1 MTETDLRRIKLEVD
15 LGIKGKIALV
25 AAASTGLGRA
35 VAEELAAE
43 GASLILCARDA
54 DRLSETA
61 EMITHRSNTDVLPIM
76 ADVTSKADLER
87 LVNGANQ
94 RFGRIDIL
102 VTNAGGPPAGKFDQL
117 SADQWEE
124 AARLTLFSAIELTR
138 LVLPGMK
145 AQNWGRIL
153 NITSIAVKQPVDNLI
168 LSNSLRAA
176 VTGFARTLANE
187 VATNGITVNNILP
200 GYTRTE
206 RVEKLAQMMAQ
217 KQGIDAASFKAKWE
231 QEIPM
236 RRLGEPREFAALAA
250 FLVSERAA
258 YITGTS
264 IQVDGGWI
272 RSLF

>member
-1 MTETDLRRIKLEVD
+1 MD
-15 LGIKGKIALV
+15 LGIKNKVALV

-43 GASLILCARDA
+43 GASLILCARNQERLMQTA
-54 DRLSETA
+54 DSIRKTTGVDVFA
-61 EMITHRSNTDVLPIM
+61 MTTDVTVS
-76 ADVTSKADLER
+76 ADIAK
-87 LVNGANQ
+87 LVSEGVEK
-94 RFGRIDIL
+94 FGRIDIL
-102 VTNAGGPPAGKFDQL
+102 VTNAGGPPAGRFEHL
-117 SADQWEE
+117 SLAQWEA
-124 AARLTLFSAIELTR
+124 AARLTLFGAIELVR
-138 LVLPGMK
+138 QVLPGMK
-145 AQNWGRIL
+145 ERRWGRIL
-153 NITSIAVKQPVDNLI
+153 NITSIAVKQPVENLM

-187 VATNGITVNNILP
+187 VASEGITVNNILP

-206 RVEKLAQMMAQ
+206 RVEELAQTMAQ
-217 KQGIDAASFKAKWE
+217 KEGVDAREFKARWE
-231 QEIPM
+231 REIPM

-272 RSLF
+272 KSLF